1 MEYCEG
7 GSLAAI
13 MGKLGTLTEAQ
24 ISVILKDMLIGLEYL
39 HNQRIFHRDIKA
51 DNVLL
56 TSDGF
61 AKLGTF
67 PPSFPSYLFPFPS
80 NLFPF
85 PPSSSLP
92 FLLPL
97 PFPSFLF
104 PSAPSLLPCPFPPPT
119 SFLFPSPPALS
130 LPLPL
135 PSLSLPFPYPLL
147 SPPSITS
154 FSPLLLSFSP
164 ASSLS
169 LSLLL
174 LYENSSPQ
182 FFVRL
187 FPFREDFY
195 ITSW

>member
-67 PPSFPSYLFPFPS
+67 PTS
-80 NLFPF
+80 
-85 PPSSSLP
+85 
-92 FLLPL
+92 
-97 PFPSFLF
+97 FPSFLF
-104 PSAPSLLPCPFPPPT
+104 PTLPPT
-119 SFLFPSPPALS
+119 SSLS
-130 LPLPL
+130 L
-135 PSLSLPFPYPLL
+135 LSLPFGSFPSPLPFPSPYLFPYPFLIL
-147 SPPSITS
+147 S
-154 FSPLLLSFSP
+154 SPFTLFHYLLLSSASP
-164 ASSLS
+164 CLLLF

-174 LYENSSPQ
+174 LYEKFSPQ

-187 FPFREDFY
+187 FSFREDFY
-195 ITSW
+195 ITYW

>member
-119 SFLFPSPPALS
+119 SFLTLS
-130 LPLPL
+130 L
-135 PSLSLPFPYPLL
+135 SSPFTPFHY
-147 SPPSITS
+147 
-154 FSPLLLSFSP
+154 LLLSS
-164 ASSLS
+164 ASLLLSCFLS
-169 LSLLL
+169 LSLFASIIRKFLSPVLCQALPFSRRFLHNLL
-174 LYENSSPQ
+174 
-182 FFVRL
+182 VIL
-187 FPFREDFY
+187 FDTFCLF
-195 ITSW
+195 T